1 MKRTQPTP
9 STSSADDSD
18 RSKKTKSTSRP
29 DLSVQNIIQSI
40 VDSDD
45 DESEYLD
52 AYPDSDLES
61 VNSDDDDR
69 TDNTDVPDDAG
80 LLTQSAD
87 PNNRGDQPVP
97 RSTARPRPGV
107 QPGPNQADDIAV
119 QWSDNYVPKPLG
131 DFNPEARG
139 PVLDSTGLNQ
149 DSTPLQFLGLF
160 LGK

>member
-1 MKRTQPTP
+1 MKRTHPTP

-69 TDNTDVPDDAG
+69 TDNTDDAG